1 MAAII
6 IAANNSRKTSSD
18 RKWSESEIEKGV
30 NCSIDYKPKYEFR
43 CLKCMTE
50 NSHHEFQCKKFHRR
64 AKYACTTCG
73 KGFHFRDECG
83 QERSLSRDRDKSR
96 KN

>member
-1 MAAII
+1 
-6 IAANNSRKTSSD
+6 
-18 RKWSESEIEKGV
+18 
-30 NCSIDYKPKYEFR
+30 
-43 CLKCMTE
+43 MTE